1 MGSTISQFINPQK
14 KPRKKNLISK
24 PKIQRPSKTTNFNNK
39 LKQNLTKYLFNFFKY
54 KELYELGKINVYFQN
69 NIIDYIH
76 ENNRWPEKLKEIQ
89 KFYDLEINKNEI
101 DDSLL
106 SAKINHRKYKYTV
119 EDKVNYLQF
128 KENCIEFKAIARYND
143 WAHKDNNSYWREE
156 NIEGSYTGEKV
167 FYLVTVCWINVNL
180 YFYHI
185 KAGNYQLYIN
195 EHFDDS
201 RIKGELKICVKI
213 GNKEIYK
220 NDNFPNDEI
229 YNANNSSSNHRNKKL
244 KEDFICNINEN
255 DFDVKEKID
264 EEKFVVEVSFMHR
277 ELYWKG
283 GWYIDGGCL
292 RKMDEEDI

>member
-76 ENNRWPEKLKEIQ
+76 ENNRWPEKLKDME

-101 DDSLL
+101 DDSLSL
-106 SAKINHRKYKYTV
+106 AKSNHRKYKYNV
-119 EDKVNYLQF
+119 DDKVNYLQF

-156 NIEGSYTGEKV
+156 NIEGSYTDEKV
-167 FYLVTVCWINVNL
+167 FYLVTVCWINVDL

-185 KAGNYQLYIN
+185 KKLEIISYILMN
-195 EHFDDS
+195 
-201 RIKGELKICVKI
+201 ILMIVV
-213 GNKEIYK
+213 
-220 NDNFPNDEI
+220 
-229 YNANNSSSNHRNKKL
+229 L
-244 KEDFICNINEN
+244 KEN
-255 DFDVKEKID
+255 
-264 EEKFVVEVSFMHR
+264 
-277 ELYWKG
+277 
-283 GWYIDGGCL
+283 
-292 RKMDEEDI
+292 